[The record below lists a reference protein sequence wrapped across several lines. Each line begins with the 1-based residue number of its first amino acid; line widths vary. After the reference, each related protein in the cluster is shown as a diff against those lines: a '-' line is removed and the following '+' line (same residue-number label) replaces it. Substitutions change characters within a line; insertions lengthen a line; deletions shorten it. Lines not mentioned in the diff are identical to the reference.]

1 MEQRFLRSLLKP
13 AAYPESTSAVELV
26 QTHISYIFLTDG
38 YAYKVKKP
46 VDFGFLNFSTLD
58 RRRFYCDEEVRLNRR
73 LCPSLYLGV
82 VELRETASGGAAFSG
97 EGRIVDYAVKM
108 RRLPADR
115 MLDRLLAAGKV
126 GNNEV
131 RTLAR
136 AVADFHLHAERNDEI
151 ASFGSPEAIRGNW
164 EENFSQTRIFCG
176 TTISG
181 RDFLSIEQWVERFMK
196 EHAPLFAERVAGG
209 FIRDGDG
216 DLHLENIS
224 LGEDGSICIFDCIEF
239 NARFRYGDTAADIA
253 FLLMD
258 FDASGRPDLAAL
270 LLDEY
275 IRATGDGEIGRI
287 VDFYKV
293 YRAYVRGKVESL
305 LFADRQIPE
314 PERIAA
320 RERAAR
326 YFRLARGYIF
336 RRGLPPALILTCGPS
351 GSGKSFAAREIA
363 LELGLE
369 IISSDVVRKELVGLS
384 TRTRRGE
391 GYGEGI
397 YAPAATARTYAELL
411 KRAEERLA
419 AGTGVVVDATF
430 RHAGDRLPFRTLASR
445 HDARFVIVHA
455 TCAEDLVRRR
465 LAARGADPA
474 EPSDGRW
481 EIYQRQRRDF
491 EPPAAGEGELVTI
504 DTSRSVA
511 EIADTFLETMGIL
524 PCG

>member
-26 QTHISYIFLTDG
+26 QTHVSYIFLTDD

-82 VELRETASGGAAFSG
+82 VEVRETASDGAAFFG

-108 RRLPADR
+108 KRLPAER
-115 MLDRLLAAGKV
+115 MLDRLLAAGGV
-126 GNNEV
+126 GGNEV
-131 RTLAR
+131 RALAR
-136 AVADFHLHAERNDEI
+136 TVAAFHLQAERNDEI
-151 ASFGSPEAIRGNW
+151 APFGSIDTIRGNW
-164 EENFSQTRIFCG
+164 EENFNQTRIFCG
-176 TTISG
+176 TTLGG
-181 RDFLSIEQWVERFMK
+181 RDFLAIEQWVERFLK
-196 EHAPLFAERVAGG
+196 ENSPLFAERVAGG

-258 FDASGRPDLAAL
+258 FDANGRPDLSAL
-270 LLDEY
+270 FLDEY
-275 IRATGDGEIGRI
+275 IRATGDGEISRI

-305 LFADRQIPE
+305 RFADHQIPE
-314 PERIAA
+314 PERNTA

-326 YFRLARGYIF
+326 YFRLARGYIC
-336 RRGLPPALILTCGPS
+336 RRNLPPTLIITCGPS

-369 IISSDVVRKELVGLS
+369 IISSDVVRKELAGLPPHA
-384 TRTRRGE
+384 RRAE

-397 YAPAATARTYAELL
+397 YAAAVTTRTYAELL
-411 KRAEERLA
+411 RRAEARLA
-419 AGTGVVVDATF
+419 AGRGVIVDATF
-430 RHAGDRLPFRTLASR
+430 RHAPDRLPFRTLAAR
-445 HDARFVIVHA
+445 HGARFSIIHA
-455 TCAEDLVRRR
+455 TCGGELVRRR
-465 LAARGADPA
+465 LADRGKDPA

-481 EIYQRQRRDF
+481 EIYQRQMRDF
-491 EPPAAGEGELVTI
+491 DPPSADEGTVVTI

-511 EIADTFLETMGIL
+511 EIADSFLEALGIL